1 MMPEPMKLKLRHLLV
16 EHEGYENFPY
26 VDTVG
31 KITIGIGYN
40 LSDRGMS
47 DTWINNQFEEDTS
60 YFYNQMN
67 DDFPWF
73 KRLNDARQ
81 IALIDMCFMG
91 YRKFKTFKK
100 MLDAF
105 ANEDYLLAS
114 KEALDSKWAEQVKG
128 RANQIAHIILSGK
141 L

>member
-40 LSDRGMS
+40 LSDRGMPDS
-47 DTWINNQFEEDTS
+47 WINNQFEEDTR
-60 YFYNQMN
+60 YFYNQLN
-67 DDFPWF
+67 DDFYWF
-73 KRLNDARQ
+73 KTLNDARQ

-91 YRKFKTFKK
+91 YKKFKTFRK
-100 MLDAF
+100 MLDALEQR
-105 ANEDYLLAS
+105 NYSLAAR
-114 KEALDSKWAEQVKG
+114 EVIDSKWATQVKG
-128 RANQIAHIILSGK
+128 RAQQIASIIEQGK
-141 L
+141 I